1 MKAKAA
7 DFLVYDEVNQ
17 IYRENPEQ
25 AVRDDVEKHYWLHV
39 CRTVAKDWRLYLML
53 IPMLLV
59 FLFWRYFP
67 MYELLGCFK
76 VSDEV
81 KPVAEQLFA
90 GFSNFKVLLVG
101 DGSKTTEFWRAMRN
115 TFLLSFYG
123 LCFGFPMPI
132 ILALFFN
139 EIKSNIARSVYQVM
153 TYLPKFM
160 STVVMTSLVTMLV
173 KQGSLTS
180 NMGIVSQLLC
190 NLGLISQEVAQ
201 GGLLNQPGFFRAIY
215 QISGIWKSAGYD
227 SIVFFAAI
235 IAISPTSYEAAQ
247 IDGAGKMA
255 QMKYV
260 VLPSI
265 LSTIV
270 IMLITRIGSLLNIGY
285 EKVLL
290 LYNTNTYVTADVV
303 STFAQRYG
311 MAGAAKGIAS
321 AAEMMNNVVGM
332 LLVIGANTIARK
344 ASDVSLYSSWA
355 VDETRISSFW
365 SNYGKKQKN
374 TPLRSPE
381 QLREISD
388 YYKLNTKA
396 VDDLVTANAENAPE
410 VSKEELEKYRSK
422 SGLHLPRWLKVVLLK
437 AWFAGAACFFI
448 FWGLG
453 IYLPNL
459 LDMMLVFGIS
469 LGLVTD
475 LLVNNVLRF
484 LSTVPGENDEWMMFP
499 KKGMIAFFLNI
510 LYAFVLLFCVYAFY
524 QVINTVIVSVT
535 GRTDTVP
542 LGVEPVLF
550 GLFYMG
556 FDLLFVGMKH
566 LGRRILADAMASAK
580 GKEG

>member
-7 DFLVYDEVNQ
+7 DFLIYDEASGS
-17 IYRENPEQ
+17 YHENPEQ

-39 CRTVAKDWRLYLML
+39 VRSILKDWRLYLML

-67 MYELLGCFK
+67 MYELLGSFK

-81 KPVAEQLFA
+81 LPVSEQLFS
-90 GFSNFKVLLVG
+90 GFSYFKRLLVG
-101 DGSKTTEFWRAMRN
+101 GDDLSAEFWRAMRN
-115 TFLLSFYG
+115 TFTLSFYG

-139 EIKSNIARSVYQVM
+139 EIKSNIARSVYQVL

-160 STVVMTSLVTMLV
+160 STVVMTSLVVMLV

-180 NMGIVSQLLC
+180 GAGIVAQALSS
-190 NLGLISQEVAQ
+190 LGLITEDVAKS
-201 GGLLNQPGFFRAIY
+201 GMLNNPAFFRPIY
-215 QISGIWKSAGYD
+215 IISGIWEGAGYD

-247 IDGAGKMA
+247 IDGANKWA
-255 QMKYV
+255 QMRYV

-311 MAGAAKGIAS
+311 LAGAAKGIAS

-344 ASDVSLYSSWA
+344 ASNTSLY
-355 VDETRISSFW
+355 
-365 SNYGKKQKN
+365 
-374 TPLRSPE
+374 
-381 QLREISD
+381 
-388 YYKLNTKA
+388 
-396 VDDLVTANAENAPE
+396 
-410 VSKEELEKYRSK
+410 
-422 SGLHLPRWLKVVLLK
+422 
-437 AWFAGAACFFI
+437 
-448 FWGLG
+448 
-453 IYLPNL
+453 
-459 LDMMLVFGIS
+459 
-469 LGLVTD
+469 
-475 LLVNNVLRF
+475 
-484 LSTVPGENDEWMMFP
+484 
-499 KKGMIAFFLNI
+499 
-510 LYAFVLLFCVYAFY
+510 
-524 QVINTVIVSVT
+524 
-535 GRTDTVP
+535 
-542 LGVEPVLF
+542 
-550 GLFYMG
+550 
-556 FDLLFVGMKH
+556 
-566 LGRRILADAMASAK
+566 
-580 GKEG
+580 